1 MAESIVSF
9 LLEKLNGLVLSQVL
23 LLAGVS
29 QEIEDIREELAS
41 MQAFLKDADR
51 RKDKEEGVKEWVKQ
65 VRHTT
70 CDLEDI
76 IDRFMLRFGRQSERG
91 FRAFLWNVSN
101 SIKHLQ
107 SRHNLANEIQTI
119 RKRISD
125 ISRRRDMYLFDR
137 TAEAT
142 ISSIVAARH
151 HDDPQT
157 REVPFTDDVDVMGFD
172 NEIESLVKE
181 LTKENESEA
190 EFPKLKSMLVVGMGG
205 SGKTTLARKVYN
217 DAEVKKHFDS
227 FAWVSVS
234 QSFHSDDLLRRLLK
248 CFFKE
253 RKEMGEDRVGEMD
266 AEELGEKLF
275 NYLQG
280 RRYIIVLDDV
290 WSRTVWDAIKFA
302 LPKNSKGSTIMI
314 TTRIRDITFAL
325 EADGLT
331 CFLHQLNPLPAETA
345 MELFCRKAFK
355 WTRDDKACPHELRKL
370 CKNLV
375 EKSEGLPLA
384 IVSLGSLMSTKQ
396 RTEPVWRK
404 ACDDLRY
411 QLSSNPSLEGLVKGR
426 ASLSAEEVGADWLQ
440 ELINRNLLQVVAT
453 NHDGKVGKCSLHDLV
468 RELAISQAESE
479 DLCAI
484 LERAA
489 STPNRRCRHL
499 SIQSIGEDILPSK
512 VDSRCL
518 HSLFVFDDTIKQ
530 PCLLRMLS
538 GLQLV
543 RALDLQGTKIQEL
556 PSKVGEL
563 FHLRYLNLSGTM
575 VQRLPKSFSNLV
587 NLQVLDIRGT
597 PIEALTKEIVKMTNL
612 RHLYMTERYNEHM
625 SKQVSHGLGNL
636 SCLQTLVG
644 LAGNKRKTIRDL
656 TSLTNLR
663 KLEIYQVGKEDMDEL
678 CASIRKMNHLFSLLI
693 HSPKSLELDPLLL
706 TPPPQLRLLRLCG
719 QLERMPSVT
728 ASLVNISLLTLVK
741 CRLRDDP
748 FPCLWSL
755 PNLQWLNLSGAY
767 EGRELRCRAQAFP
780 KLVFLFLSRLGSLE
794 TVILEEGSMPN
805 LKTLGIHG
813 CLKLER
819 VPQGIHQLRNLQ
831 ELDITEM
838 PPKFLERLKK
848 DGGEDR
854 PLVEHVPKLLLLR
867 YNDKEGYQ
875 RLGFF

>member
-29 QEIEDIREELAS
+29 QEIEDIREELAN

-151 HDDPQT
+151 HDDQQT

-181 LTKENESEA
+181 LTKEKESEA

-217 DAEVKKHFDS
+217 DVEVKKHFDC

-234 QSFHSDDLLRRLLK
+234 QSFHTDGLLRRLLK

-302 LPKNSKGSTIMI
+302 LPKNSKGSTVMI
-314 TTRIRDITFAL
+314 TTRIRDISFAL

-345 MELFCRKAFK
+345 MELFCRTAFK
-355 WTRDDKACPHELRKL
+355 WTRDDKACPEELRKL

-411 QLSSNPSLEGLVKGR
+411 QLSSNPSLGRVKNILTLSYIELPPHLKPCFLYCSVFPEDYQIQKERLINLWIAEGLVKGR

-453 NHDGKVGKCSLHDLV
+453 DHDGKVGKCSLHDL
-468 RELAISQAESE
+468 
-479 DLCAI
+479 
-484 LERAA
+484 
-489 STPNRRCRHL
+489 
-499 SIQSIGEDILPSK
+499 
-512 VDSRCL
+512 
-518 HSLFVFDDTIKQ
+518 

-543 RALDLQGTKIQEL
+543 TALDLQGAKIQEL

-612 RHLYMTERYNEHM
+612 RHLYMTERYKERM

-644 LAGNKRKTIRDL
+644 LAGKERKTITDL
-656 TSLTNLR
+656 KNLTNLR
-663 KLEIYQVGKEDMDEL
+663 KLEIYQVSKEDMDEL
-678 CASIRKMNHLFSLLI
+678 CASIRKMKHLYSLLI
-693 HSPKSLELDPLLL
+693 HSPESLELDPLLL
-706 TPPPQLRLLRLCG
+706 TPLPQLRTLRLCG

-728 ASLVNISLLTLVK
+728 TSLVNISLLTLVK

-748 FPCLWSL
+748 FPCLSSL
-755 PNLQWLNLSGAY
+755 PNLQWLNISGAY

-813 CLKLER
+813 CLKLKR

-838 PPKFLERLKK
+838 PPTFLGRLKK
-848 DGGEDR
+848 DEGEDR
-854 PLVEHVPKLLLLR
+854 RLVEHVPKLLLLR

-875 RLGFF
+875 RLGSF